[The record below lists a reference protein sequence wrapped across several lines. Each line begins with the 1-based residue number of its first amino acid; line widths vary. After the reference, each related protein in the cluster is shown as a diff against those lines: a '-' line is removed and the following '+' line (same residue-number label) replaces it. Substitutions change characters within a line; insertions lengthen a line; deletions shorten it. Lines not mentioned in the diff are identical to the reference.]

1 MATFLAAVV
10 VVGLTVFAMS
20 IGAVAQGRRL
30 RGSCGQDCS
39 CSPLAARNC
48 RLREQ
53 RDAGPLAPE
62 PAPPFRS
69 TASVERHG
77 AQKLLRS
84 DRQ

>member
-1 MATFLAAVV
+1 MATFLAALV

-30 RGSCGQDCS
+30 RGSCGGSGQDCS

-53 RDAGPLAPE
+53 REAGGVG
-62 PAPPFRS
+62 S
-69 TASVERHG
+69 
-77 AQKLLRS
+77 
-84 DRQ
+84 